1 MNQPYHNR
9 YGFLLLVCENFQRA
23 DTKTMC
29 PQELCGD
36 TIGSGGSPQGVRVL
50 PSWRHRSGLPSLS
63 QDSVRGRGCA
73 DTGFKVGMPCAM
85 LALWRGLSQPHISS
99 EIQSYFITAFIALTL
114 CKFRAYFAL
123 KWFNGVITLCE
134 NAGQISAE
142 LSVTV
147 TSIRDGNFTLQFLPT
162 RTVINAV

>member
-29 PQELCGD
+29 PQELCGG

-50 PSWRHRSGLPSLS
+50 PFRRRRRNAMRYACPRWRTLS
-63 QDSVRGRGCA
+63 NPTFSA
-73 DTGFKVGMPCAM
+73 EF
-85 LALWRGLSQPHISS
+85 ISF
-99 EIQSYFITAFIALTL
+99 FICVFSTLTL
-114 CKFRAYFAL
+114 CKFGAYFVL
-123 KWFNGVITLCE
+123 NWLCGVIALCE

-142 LSVTV
+142 LSMTV
-147 TSIRDGNFTLQFLPT
+147 TSIRDGNFTLRFLPT
-162 RTVINAV
+162 RTEINAV